1 MRCATRD
8 VTDGGGRGEGR
19 GWQRRWAADRGE
31 ALHFPR
37 LRPDQDI
44 CEGRGW
50 GEGRVILKVRPQ
62 VPEKGFRNSP
72 LDAYACQGPPTVCP
86 GVPGTIA
93 QARRG
98 LLRLKSG
105 QLPDNANG
113 VVAPPSIDFTPQHK
127 QTGLRGGVYVR
138 IPAAFG
144 GDSLLQDSSIGCS
157 SRGARGTLTRVNTN
171 NGDVPK
177 QRDAPAGPDSAC
189 PWGRHNVHAPLI
201 IRPRPKMRIP
211 EQPLGPNPVTSF
223 AEDLAPGL

>member
-8 VTDGGGRGEGR
+8 VTGEGEGEGR
-19 GWQRRWAADRGE
+19 GWQRQWAGQGE
-31 ALHFPR
+31 ALRFPR

-50 GEGRVILKVRPQ
+50 GEGRVILKVRPR

-72 LDAYACQGPPTVCP
+72 LDAYTGQGPPTVCP
-86 GVPGTIA
+86 SVPGTIA

-105 QLPDNANG
+105 QLPDNASG

-127 QTGLRGGVYVR
+127 QTGLRGGVYVCV
-138 IPAAFG
+138 PAAFG
-144 GDSLLQDSSIGCS
+144 GHSLLQDSSVSCS

-177 QRDAPAGPDSAC
+177 QRDAPAGPDGA
-189 PWGRHNVHAPLI
+189 
-201 IRPRPKMRIP
+201 RPRGCHNIHASLIVRPRAKMRIP
-211 EQPLGPNPVTSF
+211 EQSLGPNPITSF